1 MIKMK
6 NIIKK
11 YGSKTV
17 LNNFNLQINSG
28 ELVSIIGP
36 SGAGK
41 STILN
46 IIGLIED
53 FDGGTYELMGH
64 VNVKPNSRESQKII
78 REKISYLFQ
87 NYALIEDQTV
97 YQNLLLALK
106 YIKKNKEEKSE
117 IIQDSLNKVG
127 LADYAQNY
135 VYELSGGQQQRVA
148 VARAIIKPSELIL
161 ADEPTGSLD
170 PKNRDEIF
178 NLLVNINKQE
188 SKTIVIV
195 THDTELAHKCNR
207 CIELH

>member
-6 NIIKK
+6 NVIKK

-46 IIGLIED
+46 IMGLIED

-78 REKISYLFQ
+78 REKVSYLFQ

>member
-17 LNNFNLQINSG
+17 LNNFNLQIHSG

>member
-1 MIKMK
+1 MK
-6 NIIKK
+6 NVIKK

-46 IIGLIED
+46 IMGLIEG

-106 YIKKNKEEKSE
+106 YLKKNKEEKSE

-178 NLLVNINKQE
+178 SLLVNINKQE
-188 SKTIVIV
+188 NKTIVIV